1 MLLHKMGSNEMKEV
15 DVEEKRKKERK
26 RDLRKK
32 ERMASAFRDWCNGC
46 EAENHTL

>member
-1 MLLHKMGSNEMKEV
+1 
-15 DVEEKRKKERK
+15 
-26 RDLRKK
+26 LRKK